1 MKIKSLKNNI
11 VNIFFLFIIFYFLLI
26 CLFSFYRI
34 YNPSQ
39 VGAISKTYYFFL
51 ITSFILII
59 LNIYIIFLNLNK
71 KINILIIYLS
81 LFLSVFLIE
90 IYLEIYKPYLP
101 SQILTNE
108 RIKLAHQKNINFDK
122 RSKYEII
129 QNISQSGKQSFLK
142 YEPYMA
148 VEYDGNGLKYKNKRI
163 FPLTGISNIYT
174 TLSNETGKYPVILTD
189 DYGFN
194 NNVKLKNN
202 IDFALIGDSFT
213 EGYSVQHNENISS
226 FMRKNDINVYNF
238 GVGGSG
244 PLSQYA
250 IFREYVQK
258 IKPKKVIWLFYEGND
273 IFPDIFRESKSKFLM
288 KYLSDNNFEQNLI
301 NRQEAIN
308 AALSIFLE
316 KKKKEYFLLNNH
328 YLRIIKLNNIRE
340 LLMSSR
346 QKMFKNSLNVDNFD
360 GFKELKILE
369 SILLNVNQNI
379 TSWGGEF
386 YFLYLPSYA
395 NLKDNKQNKHKVEII
410 KILSRLNIKYFDLEL
425 EIFNNHENRLSLFP
439 FQLNGH
445 YNKKA
450 YKEIANLISKL

>member
-1 MKIKSLKNNI
+1 MKVKNLKNNI
-11 VNIFFLFIIFYFLLI
+11 VNVFFLLIIFYFLLI

-51 ITSFILII
+51 ITSLILII
-59 LNIYIIFLNLNK
+59 LNIFVIFLNINK

-81 LFLSVFLIE
+81 LFISIFLIE

-108 RIKLAHQKNINFDK
+108 RIKLANQKNINFDK

-129 QNISQSGKQSFLK
+129 QNILESGKQSFLK

-148 VEYDGNGLKYKNKRI
+148 VEYDGNGLEYKNKRI

-174 TLSNETGKYPVILTD
+174 TLSNETGKYPIILTD

-213 EGYSVQHNENISS
+213 EGYSVQQNENISS
-226 FMRKNDINVYNF
+226 FMRKNNINVYNF

-273 IFPDIFRESKSKFLM
+273 IYPDIFRESKSKFLM
-288 KYLSDNNFEQNLI
+288 KYLSDNKFQQNLI
-301 NRQEAIN
+301 NRQKTIN

-316 KKKKEYFLLNNH
+316 KKTNEYFLLNNH

-340 LLMSSR
+340 LVMSSR
-346 QKMFKNSLNVDNFD
+346 QKIFKNTLNIDKFD
-360 GFKELKILE
+360 GVKELRILE
-369 SILLNVNQNI
+369 KILLNVNKDI
-379 TSWGGEF
+379 TSWNGEF

-395 NLKDNKQNKHKVEII
+395 NLKDNKQNEHKAEII